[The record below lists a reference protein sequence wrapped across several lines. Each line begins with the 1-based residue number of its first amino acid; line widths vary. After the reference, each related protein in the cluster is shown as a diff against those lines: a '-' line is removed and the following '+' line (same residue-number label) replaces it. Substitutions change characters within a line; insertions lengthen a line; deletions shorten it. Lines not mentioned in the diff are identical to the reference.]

1 MLKSVGD
8 WRNAGVEL
16 KDILVPEP
24 GLGDA
29 LWESRPAGCATQT
42 YIAVRERSTTI
53 SPSFLALGVGH
64 GGCCR

>member
-1 MLKSVGD
+1 MPED

-16 KDILVPEP
+16 KDILAPEP

-42 YIAVRERSTTI
+42 YIAVRER
-53 SPSFLALGVGH
+53 
-64 GGCCR
+64 